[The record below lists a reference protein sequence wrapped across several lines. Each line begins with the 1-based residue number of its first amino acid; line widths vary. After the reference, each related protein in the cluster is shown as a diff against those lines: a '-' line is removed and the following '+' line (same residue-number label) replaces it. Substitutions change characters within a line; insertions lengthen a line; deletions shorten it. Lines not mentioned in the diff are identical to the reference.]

1 MGPGFVCSGGCT
13 AAPLT
18 GGMWFHCIDV
28 QDLLGTVVESL
39 AQCSGRPAGRRT
51 WVGLSKNLIIRV
63 FQNNVLFA
71 NVIVVSLSSGQVNR
85 IEVWGFNNAQATI

>member
-1 MGPGFVCSGGCT
+1 MGPGFACSRGCT

-18 GGMWFHCIDV
+18 GGLWFDCIDV

-39 AQCSGRPAGRRT
+39 AQCSGRRT
-51 WVGLSKNLIIRV
+51 WVGLSKKLINRV
-63 FQNNVLFA
+63 LQNNVLFA

-85 IEVWGFNNAQATI
+85 IVVCGFSNAQATI